1 MSLDQNDILK
11 IEDVGQCADG
21 KIVHVLL
28 KGGLSIIGLS
38 KDGSEMQPIATGPL
52 FRIAKVAA
60 DNIRKGIQWAENL
73 FKSEEGDK
81 TLKFQEEKLI
91 ESITPFEVLAYGRYM
106 IKKSCQEYEKTKNL
120 NKSENPTA
128 YHDGYLAM
136 KQYKTLAKKY
146 ITSSRLV
153 APQAIDSQIEQYLAG
168 MVDYKNIKDVNYE
181 QQYVDAAIKRMNN
194 E

>member
-81 TLKFQEEKLI
+81 TLQFQEQKLI
-91 ESITPFEVLAYGRYM
+91 EAITPFEVLAYGRFM
-106 IKKSCQEYEKTKNL
+106 IKKSCQEFQKTKTL
-120 NKSENPTA
+120 NKSENQTE
-128 YHDGYLAM
+128 YHDGYLTM
-136 KQYKTLAKKY
+136 KHYKTLAKKY
-146 ITSSRLV
+146 ITASKLV
-153 APQAIDSQIEQYLAG
+153 APQSIDSQIEQYLAG
-168 MVDYKNIKDVNYE
+168 VVDYKNIKDVQYE
-181 QQYVDAAIKRMNN
+181 SKYIDAALKRINN